1 LPPAEFPIKGSLL
14 KNAVSVVW
22 EGTRP
27 YLCGEFYGLFLARQK
42 NGIYPLVVLPFF
54 AENGSAVQGCDANAA
69 EQSAAAW
76 LKKGKQK
83 KQQSMAAKTDN
94 FQSPDY
100 FNVDEL
106 LTDEQKL
113 VRESVRNYVKKEIS
127 PIIED
132 YAQRA
137 EFPQQIVKQMGELG
151 VFGPTIPEQ
160 YGGGGLD
167 YISYGLMMQELE
179 RGDSGVRSTASVQ
192 GSLVMFPIY
201 QYGSEEQRNKYLPKL
216 ASGEWLG
223 CFGLTEPNHGS
234 DPSSMLTNIKD
245 AGDHVLLNGAKM
257 WISNAPFSQVA
268 VVWAK
273 DEAGDI
279 RGLVVERGME
289 GFSTPTTHGK
299 WSLRASATGELV
311 FDNVKVPKEN
321 IFPNVK
327 GLKGPLGCL
336 TKARYGIAWGAI
348 GAAMDCYHIALEY
361 SKERVQFG
369 KPIGGFQLQQKKLA
383 EMVTEITKAQLLNW
397 RLGVLMNEGKVTP
410 QQVSMAKRNACEVAT
425 NICRD
430 ARQMLGGMG
439 ITGEYPVMRHMMNL
453 ESVITYEGTHD
464 IHLLITG
471 MDVTGLNAFK

>member
-1 LPPAEFPIKGSLL
+1 M
-14 KNAVSVVW
+14 SV
-22 EGTRP
+22 
-27 YLCGEFYGLFLARQK
+27 
-42 NGIYPLVVLPFF
+42 
-54 AENGSAVQGCDANAA
+54 
-69 EQSAAAW
+69 
-76 LKKGKQK
+76 KQ
-83 KQQSMAAKTDN
+83 DL

-100 FNVDEL
+100 YLVDEL
-106 LTDEQKL
+106 FTEEHKL
-113 VRESVRNYVKKEIS
+113 IRDAVRTYVKKEIS
-127 PIIED
+127 PIIEE
-132 YAQRA
+132 YAQKA
-137 EFPQQIVKQMGELG
+137 EFPQQIVQQMGELG
-151 VFGPTIPEQ
+151 CFGPTVPVE

-192 GSLVMFPIY
+192 GSLVMYPIY
-201 QYGSEEQRNKYLPKL
+201 AYGNEEQRKKYLPKL

-257 WISNAPFSQVA
+257 WISNAPYSQVA

-273 DEAGDI
+273 DEEGI
-279 RGLVVERGME
+279 VRGVIVERGME

-321 IFPNVK
+321 ILPNVQ

-336 TKARYGIAWGAI
+336 TKARYGIAWGVL
-348 GAAMDCYHIALEY
+348 GAAMDCYDTALRY
-361 SKERVQFG
+361 SKQRMQFG
-369 KPIGGFQLQQKKLA
+369 KPIGAFQLQQKKLA
-383 EMVTEITKAQLLNW
+383 EMITEITKAQLLNW
-397 RLGVLMNEGKVTP
+397 RLGVLMSEGRATP
-410 QQVSMAKRNACEVAT
+410 QQVSMAKRNSCDIAA

-439 ITGEYPVMRHMMNL
+439 ITGEYSIMRHMMNL

-471 MDVTGLNAFK
+471 MDVTGFNAFK

>member
-1 LPPAEFPIKGSLL
+1 
-14 KNAVSVVW
+14 
-22 EGTRP
+22 
-27 YLCGEFYGLFLARQK
+27 
-42 NGIYPLVVLPFF
+42 
-54 AENGSAVQGCDANAA
+54 
-69 EQSAAAW
+69 
-76 LKKGKQK
+76 
-83 KQQSMAAKTDN
+83 MAQDL

-106 LTDEQKL
+106 LTEEQL
-113 VRESVRNYVKKEIS
+113 LIRESVRSYVKKEIS
-127 PIIED
+127 PIIEE
-132 YAQRA
+132 YAQKA
-137 EFPQQIVKQMGELG
+137 EFPQHIVKQLG
-151 VFGPTIPEQ
+151 SLGCFGPTIPEK

-167 YISYGLMMQELE
+167 YVSYGLMMQELE

-201 QYGSEEQRNKYLPKL
+201 EYGSEEQRMKYLPKL

-223 CFGLTEPNHGS
+223 CFGLTEPDHGS
-234 DPSSMLTNIKD
+234 NPSGMLTNIKD
-245 AGDHVLLNGAKM
+245 AGDHVILNGSKM
-257 WISNAPFSQVA
+257 WISNAPYSQVA

-279 RGLVVERGME
+279 RGLIVERGMK

-311 FDNVKVPKEN
+311 FDNVRVPKEN
-321 IFPNVK
+321 IFPAIK

-336 TKARYGIAWGAI
+336 TKARYGIAWGTI
-348 GAAMDCYHIALEY
+348 GAAMDCYDTALRY
-361 SKERVQFG
+361 SKERVQFDR
-369 KPIGGFQLQQKKLA
+369 PIGGFQLQQKKLA

-397 RLGVLMNEGKVTP
+397 RLGTLMNEHKATP
-410 QQVSMAKRNACEVAT
+410 QQVSMAKRNGCEIAA
-425 NICRD
+425 NIARD

-439 ITGEYPVMRHMMNL
+439 ITGEFSIMRHMMNL